1 MAHPYKHMLSL
12 DNAVGEYGSLDP
24 RLRELVKIR
33 ASQLNGCAYCLKMHT
48 DDARSLGEDDA
59 RMHVLAGWREAPNV
73 FDERERTALELTEAV
88 TLMREP
94 GPAYDRA
101 REAFGD
107 EDAEAAVGRHRRQRL
122 ESLRGPQAYRARVR
136 GGDHR
141 GRMTRPG

>member
-107 EDAEAAVGRHRRQRL
+107 EDAEALLWAVIAANAWNRFAVSRHT
-122 ESLRGPQAYRARVR
+122 EPEFEEATTAAA
-136 GGDHR
+136 
-141 GRMTRPG
+141 

>member
-107 EDAEAAVGRHRRQRL
+107 EDAEALLWAVIAANAWNRFAVSRHT
-122 ESLRGPQAYRARVR
+122 EPEFEEANTAAA
-136 GGDHR
+136 
-141 GRMTRPG
+141 